1 MYYVCIENDKI
12 SSMLNYE
19 PNVPESIRVVT
30 ISDEEYELITE
41 AQTHYFD
48 TTSNTVTARAQE
60 ILDAEAARQAQL
72 QENSVNMRFLN
83 STDWKILRH
92 LREQTLNKPTTLSN
106 EEFVALE
113 AERAV
118 AAAAILPV

>member
-1 MYYVCIENDKI
+1 MYYICIENDKI
-12 SSMLNYE
+12 SGMLNYE

-30 ISDEEYELITE
+30 ISNEEYELITE
-41 AQTHYFD
+41 AKTHYFD
-48 TTSNTVTARAQE
+48 ITTDIVTARAQE
-60 ILDAEAARQAQL
+60 ILDAEAVRRAQL
-72 QENSVNMRFLN
+72 QKNSVNMRFLD
-83 STDWKILRH
+83 STDWKIMRH
-92 LREQTLNKPTTLSN
+92 LREQTLNKPTTLSD